1 MAKLSMFTL
10 CAGILMLAGCAVEV
24 QNLQPARELA
34 QRSKPPGSVYT
45 GWRIFQDRC
54 AACHGQAATG
64 TNGAPDLLPLVRTMS
79 SRRFI
84 GLVLKRYD
92 WNLPPGPLST
102 APAERESLIDLL
114 EQRKES
120 YSLTMPV
127 WQGEPR
133 VSAHIVDLYAFL
145 SARAE
150 GTQGPGRPPQ

>member
-1 MAKLSMFTL
+1 M
-10 CAGILMLAGCAVEV
+10 G
-24 QNLQPARELA
+24 
-34 QRSKPPGSVYT
+34 
-45 GWRIFQDRC
+45 
-54 AACHGQAATG
+54 
-64 TNGAPDLLPLVRTMS
+64 

-92 WNLPPGPLST
+92 WNLAPGPLSS
-102 APAERESLIDLL
+102 APAESEALIDLL
-114 EQRKES
+114 EQRKET

-150 GTQGPGRPPQ
+150 GTQGPGRPAQ